1 MTNFWRHFLCYFIC
15 RPSLF
20 DDFVEHEIKR
30 LNKLDAKGE
39 DNDNDND
46 DVHNNNNNI
55 SQKDN
60 EQAYVNWLVTHTH
73 TFIFLKKTFRDNKK
87 PFIH

>member
-1 MTNFWRHFLCYFIC
+1 M
-15 RPSLF
+15 
-20 DDFVEHEIKR
+20 EHEINR
-30 LNKLDAKGE
+30 LNKLEAKVE

-60 EQAYVNWLVTHTH
+60 EQAYVN
-73 TFIFLKKTFRDNKK
+73 
-87 PFIH
+87 

>member
-1 MTNFWRHFLCYFIC
+1 MTFFSLLFIYC

-20 DDFVEHEIKR
+20 DDFVEHEINR
-30 LNKLDAKGE
+30 LNKLEAKVE
-39 DNDNDND
+39 DNDND

-60 EQAYVNWLVTHTH
+60 EQAYVN
-73 TFIFLKKTFRDNKK
+73 
-87 PFIH
+87 